1 MLPKIIDLT
10 ESLHTPRNYFTFHL
24 LTPGISLSKLSLLTG
39 EFMGATGG
47 EGKRPM
53 VKFFKRENIFLKI
66 QCLCAVGVDIT
77 DLLS

>member
-39 EFMGATGG
+39 EFMGATG
-47 EGKRPM
+47 EPLPTMGKISQSTQPPGGGMCCCRTG
-53 VKFFKRENIFLKI
+53 L
-66 QCLCAVGVDIT
+66 
-77 DLLS
+77 